1 MDELPHELL
10 SYILSFVPTHLLYP
24 SCFLVSKGFLVG
36 TLDEVSWQ
44 RRCLSDLQITERIP
58 DTSWRLTYRGICP
71 FLCTSLSF
79 NIIIPC
85 PSYCIELM
93 ISRWD
98 GQCCTRGDW
107 AISHERG
114 QSIVAPQGTLIV
126 ADTYCAFSFVPSP
139 SLHQYII

>member
-58 DTSWRLTYRGICP
+58 DTSWRLTYRGTCP
-71 FLCTSLSF
+71 FPVHLTFFQYNNPLPISLCRANDFAMGWAML
-79 NIIIPC
+79 
-85 PSYCIELM
+85 Y
-93 ISRWD
+93 
-98 GQCCTRGDW
+98 TRRLGH
-107 AISHERG
+107 I
-114 QSIVAPQGTLIV
+114 T
-126 ADTYCAFSFVPSP
+126 
-139 SLHQYII
+139 